1 MQQQRNFHAG
11 LIALAALAAAAC
23 ASAPPVPEASLQ
35 AARQAITAAEGAE
48 AARNAPV
55 EFDEARTKLT
65 AADAAVKAGRMDTAE
80 RLALE
85 SRASADL
92 ATARTASL
100 KALAVNADIK
110 AANVVLEGELARKTG
125 ESR

>member
-1 MQQQRNFHAG
+1 MQQQRNIYAG
-11 LIALAALAAAAC
+11 FIAMAALAASAC

-48 AARNAPV
+48 AARNAPA
-55 EFDEARTKLT
+55 EFNEARSKLT
-65 AADAAVKAGRMDTAE
+65 AADAAVKAGRMESAE

-85 SRASADL
+85 SRAAAEL

-110 AANVVLEGELARKTG
+110 AANVVLEDELARKTG